1 MNSYERVML
10 RLRGEPV
17 DRAPNFNIFMS
28 YAAHHIGRPLSEY
41 YLDYRVLCEANLAV
55 LQDFSLDIVNT
66 MSDAYRETADWGAA
80 IEFPHDRLPM
90 STKPLLQDLTD
101 VRRLAAP
108 DPATGR
114 RMGDRL
120 HAVAYYRR
128 QVGGEVPIMGW
139 VEGALAETADLRGV
153 STLMTDLY
161 DSPEQVEEVL
171 ERCTENAIDFARVQV
186 EAGADII
193 GLGDAVASQIS
204 PRMYRRFALPY
215 EQRIFAAVHAMG
227 SLTRLHICGNIS
239 KILPD
244 VAKSGADIVDV
255 DWMVDFAAAQ
265 EICAPA
271 AVCGNFDPVAVML
284 QGTPETVRGAVVQAL
299 AQGGPRCISMAG
311 CEIPDG
317 TPEANL
323 LAHTQA
329 LREHGGTAA
338 TMPA

>member
-1 MNSYERVML
+1 MNSYERVMQ

-28 YAAHHIGRPLSEY
+28 YAAHHIGKPLSRF

-55 LQDFSLDIVNT
+55 LRDFSLDIVNT

-80 IEFPHDRLPM
+80 IEFPDDQLPK
-90 STKPLLQDLTD
+90 SKVPLLQDLAD
-101 VRRLAAP
+101 IHRLASP
-108 DPATGR
+108 SPVTGR
-114 RMGDRL
+114 RMSDRVR
-120 HAVAYYRR
+120 AVRYYRE

-153 STLMTDLY
+153 SRLMMDLY

-204 PRMYRRFALPY
+204 PKMYRRFALPY

-227 SLTRLHICGNIS
+227 ALTRLHICGNIS
-239 KILPD
+239 KLLPF
-244 VAKSGADIVDV
+244 VAQSGADIVDV
-255 DWMVDFAAAQ
+255 DWMVDMAEAR
-265 EICAPA
+265 EICGPA
-271 AVCGNFDPVAVML
+271 AVCGNQDPVAVML
-284 QGTPETVRGAVVQAL
+284 QGTPETVRQAVTHAL
-299 AQGGPRCISMAG
+299 DLGGPRCFSMAG
-311 CEIPDG
+311 CEIPEG
-317 TPEANL
+317 TPHANL
-323 LAHTQA
+323 LAHAQA
-329 LREHGGTAA
+329 LREYVA
-338 TMPA
+338 PA